1 MTGHTARGIVLLLA
15 GVAGAAAAAGPA
27 YGHVSVSPAQAAP
40 GATTTLTFRVPNE
53 RADATTVGIRLVLP
67 TTAPIASAAVHEL
80 AGWRAVVER
89 AEPSTGGGPV
99 TAVTWTA
106 LTPDAA
112 IDGDQFQEFRV
123 SLGPLP
129 DSGDRVVFKA
139 LQTYS
144 DGRVARWIEEP
155 EAGKREPE
163 NPAVVLRL
171 DRDAGGA
178 VDEHG
183 MPIAGG
189 AAARDS
195 APPAAVSLAVGVA
208 ALVIAAAA
216 LLVAL
221 VNRAAAGRRR

>member
-1 MTGHTARGIVLLLA
+1 MAGRTARGIVLLLA
-15 GVAGAAAAAGPA
+15 ALAGTAAAAGPA
-27 YGHVSVSPAQAAP
+27 YAHVSVSPAQAAP
-40 GATTTLTFRVPNE
+40 GTTTTLTFRVPNE
-53 RADATTVGIRLVLP
+53 RADATTVGLRLVLP
-67 TTAPIASAAVHEL
+67 ASTPIDSAAVHEL

-89 AEPSTGGGPV
+89 TQPGGGGPV
-99 TAVTWTA
+99 SAVTWTA

-112 IDGDQFQEFRV
+112 IDGEQFQEFRV

-129 DSGDRVVFKA
+129 DGGDRVVFKA

-144 DGRVARWIEEP
+144 DGQVARWIEEP
-155 EAGKREPE
+155 ETGKPEPE

-189 AAARDS
+189 SAARAS
-195 APPAAVSLAVGVA
+195 ATPASVSLAVGVA
-208 ALVIAAAA
+208 ALVLAAAA

-221 VNRAAAGRRR
+221 VNRAAASTGRR

>member
-1 MTGHTARGIVLLLA
+1 M
-15 GVAGAAAAAGPA
+15 AGAAVAAGPA

-40 GATTTLTFRVPNE
+40 GTTTTLTFRVPNE
-53 RADATTVGIRLVLP
+53 RADATTVGIRLLLP
-67 TTAPIASAAVHEL
+67 TSAPVDSAAVHEL
-80 AGWRAVVER
+80 AGWRAEVER
-89 AEPSTGGGPV
+89 AEPGAADASDGQPV

-106 LTPDAA
+106 LTPEAA
-112 IDGDQFQEFRV
+112 IDGAQFQEFRV

-129 DSGDRVVFKA
+129 NSGDRMVFKA

-144 DGRVARWIEEP
+144 DGQIARWIEEP
-155 EAGKREPE
+155 EPGQPEPE

-183 MPIAGG
+183 MPVADGT
-189 AAARDS
+189 AERDT

-208 ALVIAAAA
+208 ALVLAAAA

-221 VNRAAAGRRR
+221 VNRAAATARRR